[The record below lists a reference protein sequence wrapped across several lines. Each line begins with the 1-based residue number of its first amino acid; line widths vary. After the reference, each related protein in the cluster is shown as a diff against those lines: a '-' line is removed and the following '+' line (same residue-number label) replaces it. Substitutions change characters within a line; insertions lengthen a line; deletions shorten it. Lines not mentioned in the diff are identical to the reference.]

1 LIRVRAANKE
11 LIKQLIIYFIILPTA
26 KLLRLN
32 NTRWNGEKMA
42 KKGCLK
48 NKFSVPIGLY
58 NELLKAARSKHQSLE
73 EYKDELGF
81 FLLLGQ
87 FEA

>member
-1 LIRVRAANKE
+1 MCSCDE
-11 LIKQLIIYFIILPTA
+11 QLINKTINNSTYSKTFKA
-26 KLLRLN
+26 KQRIRLD
-32 NTRWNGEKMA
+32 GGKMA
-42 KKGCLK
+42 KNMLK
-48 NKFSVPIGLY
+48 IPTSLY
-58 NELLKAARSKHQSLE
+58 NEIRKAARERHKSLE

>member
-1 LIRVRAANKE
+1 
-11 LIKQLIIYFIILPTA
+11 
-26 KLLRLN
+26 
-32 NTRWNGEKMA
+32 MA

-58 NELLKAARSKHQSLE
+58 NEMVKAARSKHQSLE
-73 EYKDELGF
+73 EYKDEFGF